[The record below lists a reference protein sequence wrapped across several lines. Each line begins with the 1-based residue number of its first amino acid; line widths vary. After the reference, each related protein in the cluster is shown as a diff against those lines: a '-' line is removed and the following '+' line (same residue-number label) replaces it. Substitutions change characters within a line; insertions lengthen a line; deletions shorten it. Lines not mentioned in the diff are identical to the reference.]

1 MLVMGYDLGGF
12 VIPGFENL
20 FKEGPH
26 REEKRFD
33 LGLKRGKKE

>member
-20 FKEGPH
+20 FKEGLH
-26 REEKRFD
+26 RREKI
-33 LGLKRGKKE
+33 